1 MGTRCW
7 SSLMPELV
15 DRIGSCLLDTADL
28 DCYMA
33 LRAVCH
39 NWRGATVDPK
49 NTLHI
54 RFRPHRWIML
64 DYSSHGEDVCLLV
77 NTVSGR
83 YHGRDM
89 PLLRKYYII
98 SITIDGLLVLMAKIP
113 PHAVCVLNPF
123 TGHMVHFVARM
134 RPNVLAAAV
143 SNSSPPRLVLY
154 CHDTMKLYMAS
165 PDTASFIRYITNY
178 ACPFVR
184 KVVQGC
190 VAVDGHQGLLPPLP
204 ATVVAKIADLL
215 TPLIIGF
222 PPDIQLDSQKS
233 CFLVESAGEILV
245 IFKLVNRVEVFKMDG
260 MGGNMLVRV
269 KNIGSRS
276 IFIGRSQRCL
286 SLDADK
292 FPSIEA
298 NCIYFTECLSSPSTD
313 IYHLKDGEQV
323 KNAMSVAG
331 GAGPSMN
338 LNMPAFLWHSMTEH
352 PCTIFQLL
360 SLYTF
365 NWQSGQASHVLEY
378 QDSIL

>member
-1 MGTRCW
+1 MGTQCW

-15 DRIGSCLLDTADL
+15 DRIGGCLLDTADL

-49 NTLHI
+49 NTLHT
-54 RFRPHRWIML
+54 RFRPHNWVML
-64 DYSSHGEDVCLLV
+64 DYSSHSEDARLLV

-113 PHAVCVLNPF
+113 PHVVCVLNPF

-134 RPNVLAAAV
+134 RPNVPAAAV
-143 SNSSPPRLVLY
+143 SDSSPHCLVLY
-154 CHDTMKLYMAS
+154 CHDTMKLYMAG
-165 PDTASFIRYITNY
+165 PDSGSFIRYITNY
-178 ACPFVR
+178 DFPFVR

-190 VAVDGHQGLLPPLP
+190 VAADGHQGLLPPLP
-204 ATVVAKIADLL
+204 AMVVAKIADLM
-215 TPLIIGF
+215 TPLIVRF
-222 PPDIQLDSQKS
+222 PADDQLDSRKS
-233 CFLVESAGEILV
+233 CYLVESAGEILV
-245 IFKLVNRVEVFKMDG
+245 IFKLGNRVEVFKMDG
-260 MGGNMLVRV
+260 MDGNMLVRV
-269 KNIGSRS
+269 KNIGSHS
-276 IFIGRSQRCL
+276 IFISHSQKCL

-313 IYHLKDGEQV
+313 IPPQGRRT
-323 KNAMSVAG
+323 S
-331 GAGPSMN
+331 
-338 LNMPAFLWHSMTEH
+338 
-352 PCTIFQLL
+352 
-360 SLYTF
+360 
-365 NWQSGQASHVLEY
+365 
-378 QDSIL
+378 